1 MGLMQD
7 TDWLRLGR
15 KVLPGLVRSGAGII
29 VRKTHN
35 DSSFAATQLTVGRLC
50 LALSLVRFLP
60 AGYVRLA
67 IDPEK
72 TITSM
77 STAAYG
83 MLTSVGD
90 KISEKSPLSI
100 FPKPRRRR

>member
-1 MGLMQD
+1 M
-7 TDWLRLGR
+7 
-15 KVLPGLVRSGAGII
+15 PGVVSGE
-29 VRKTHN
+29 V
-35 DSSFAATQLTVGRLC
+35 
-50 LALSLVRFLP
+50 P
-60 AGYVRLA
+60 ARWIRRLA